1 MSWRRI
7 TFSVT
12 SPGGV
17 GPLLEM
23 AKVVQL
29 TSGLGR
35 ARAPRVARSQS
46 AHSVALG
53 AVSRSRIHRA
63 LIGHKAER
71 VLDASAHRARY
82 VL

>member
-17 GPLLEM
+17 GPLEM